1 MTEGKHKTM
10 NGILKKALAFM
21 SIAVIALCFF
31 IYANSR
37 FHSNIS
43 SRLTP
48 WTAVGGCGS
57 SAGSASGDVQIKWI
71 GTGVM
76 GALFDCEV
84 VASGGALSDTSFVR
98 GSEYDGMLRIK
109 STTALVSLFYHPPRI
124 MDIKLSMPFL
134 YKEGNF
140 ATTSGFGDLLVDL
153 NRKWGV
159 SGNIASGLSLIIP
172 TGFSSIMASGK
183 EPLSSDYQLGGGLFS
198 ASLRGSYTFD
208 FDWGIINLG
217 GTYSAGLFAIRTT
230 EYNFDAD
237 PNRIVLTSK
246 QKQFEFAR
254 ESWGAR
260 NDAGVFSPD
269 YLGIFTDFGIKQER
283 YTHGFCA
290 TISYPTTQGNAELRD
305 VNITNS
311 TSLATKGEAQ
321 AYLDTSNSVTHGN
334 VTNIALNQN
343 GDGSWNFLTKTP
355 TPRKTPTSMTL
366 QYSIEKTDMLF
377 PILVGGI
384 VKLEY
389 ANRFNFAGFSFGVG
403 FKFPVY

>member
-1 MTEGKHKTM
+1 MKGLIKKVLIFLAAT
-10 NGILKKALAFM
+10 GIAFC
-21 SIAVIALCFF
+21 LL

-37 FHSNIS
+37 FHSLVS
-43 SRLTP
+43 GPMTP
-48 WTAVGGCGS
+48 WAAVGGCGS

-71 GTGVM
+71 GTGVT

-84 VASGGALSDTSFVR
+84 VVSGGALSDTSFVR
-98 GSEYDGMLRIK
+98 GPEYDGMLRIK

-124 MDIKLSMPFL
+124 MDIKLSMPFM

-140 ATTSGFGDLLVDL
+140 ANTSGFGDLLVDL
-153 NRKWGV
+153 NRKWGL

-172 TGFSSIMASGK
+172 TGYASIMASGK
-183 EPLSSDYQLGGGLFS
+183 EPLSSDYQLGGGLFN

-230 EYNFDAD
+230 EYDFDAN

-246 QKQFEFAR
+246 QKQFQFAR
-254 ESWGAR
+254 EGWGAR

-269 YLGIFTDFGIKQER
+269 FLGVFTDFGIKKES

-305 VNITNS
+305 INITNS
-311 TSLATKGEAQ
+311 TSLSTKAEAQ
-321 AYLDTSNSVTHGN
+321 VYLDTSADVTHGN

-355 TPRKTPTSMTL
+355 TPRKTPTSLTL
-366 QYSIEKTDMLF
+366 QYTIEKGDMLF